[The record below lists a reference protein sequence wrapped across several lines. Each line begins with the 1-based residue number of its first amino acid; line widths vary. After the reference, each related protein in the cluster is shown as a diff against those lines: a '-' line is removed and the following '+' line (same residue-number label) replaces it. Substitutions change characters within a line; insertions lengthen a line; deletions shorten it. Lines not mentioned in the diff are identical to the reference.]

1 MDIFANSVSPE
12 EYLTGEPMKFKSVT
26 KFRILC
32 EDLHTVMIPLPECAG
47 GEWGPEKA
55 LRLFGLDAVSHE
67 DALIIAGSFPP
78 GLFRR

>member
-1 MDIFANSVSPE
+1 
-12 EYLTGEPMKFKSVT
+12 MKFKSVT

-67 DALIIAGSFPP
+67 DALIIAGSARDIHRVFLRVFPLH
-78 GLFRR
+78 GYIRILE